1 MDKAVIFIVEGN
13 TDKTAL
19 ENIFKKIYR
28 HKDIQFK
35 FTKGDITSDEDVT
48 KDNVKDK
55 IYEIVKSYMDY
66 AKLNKSH
73 IFQIVQI
80 FDTDGTYI
88 DKSDIIKGDTEE
100 FVYLEEGIS
109 CKYPDR
115 VEARNNHKK
124 ELMEFLLNES
134 EIKNIPY
141 ECYFMSCNLDHALYN
156 KNNLTN
162 EEKEKNA
169 NAFQEMFIDKEQQF
183 PYYIRMC
190 AAKEMPRS
198 YPGSWR
204 YIKEERHSLERNTN
218 LHLYFDLHPIL

>member
-162 EEKEKNA
+162 EEK
-169 NAFQEMFIDKEQQF
+169 
-183 PYYIRMC
+183 
-190 AAKEMPRS
+190 
-198 YPGSWR
+198 
-204 YIKEERHSLERNTN
+204 
-218 LHLYFDLHPIL
+218 